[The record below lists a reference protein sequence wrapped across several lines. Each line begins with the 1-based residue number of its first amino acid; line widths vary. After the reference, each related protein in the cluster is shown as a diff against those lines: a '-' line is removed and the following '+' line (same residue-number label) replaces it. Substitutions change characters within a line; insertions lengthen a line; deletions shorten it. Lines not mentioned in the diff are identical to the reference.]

1 VFAVTNSRGRPV
13 EGARIAFELTSAGPG
28 ADVVPDTAETDANGR
43 AEATLVLG
51 TTTGPQVG
59 EARVLVP
66 EGTREITTTFTVI
79 ALSEDADGMSAISGD
94 DQTGPA
100 GSPLSQPLVIQVTD
114 AFGNPIS
121 GVPVSWTA
129 EGGGSVSAA
138 SNVTDGDGRASVQRT
153 LGPVAGPQSTLA
165 ESEGLAGSPVTF
177 MHTATAGSVAGLSIE
192 SGNNQTAAAGTELP
206 GDLVV
211 RLVDAAGNGV
221 PGAAVTWVVGAGG
234 GSVAPQNTTTDE
246 AGRASTR
253 WRLGPNPGNNR
264 ADAVV
269 SGVDVVHFS
278 ATGTAS
284 APAALSIVAQPS
296 SSAQNGVPLER
307 QPVVQVRNAGGA
319 PAATPGIEITAQLS
333 GGGGALLGTRQ
344 RRTDANGR
352 ATFTDLAIA
361 GAVGPRTL
369 VFTASGF
376 AGVTS
381 NVIDVRAIGT
391 ATRIT
396 SDSPDPSI
404 AGATVTVT
412 FVVTS
417 EGPTPNGSV
426 TVTASDGGANCT
438 GSLQNGAGSCQLV
451 FNRTGQRTLT
461 ATYSGAPGFNPS
473 FGTEGHRV
481 DEASPQN
488 EPPDADYNWHCEGLT
503 CEFTDA
509 SDDDDGS
516 VIAWNW
522 NFGDGAST
530 TQREPTHTYPREGTF
545 TVTLTVTDDDGAT
558 DQSTA
563 TVEVEAPRPSPASTT
578 TTITSD
584 EPDPSVQGAPV
595 TVRFT
600 VTSASGTPSGEVT
613 VIDGPDSCTGNLDAS
628 GSGSCALSM
637 SLVGSRTI
645 DAHYAGNASFEAS
658 SDAESHTVNEPPPP
672 NQAPTAAFTAPSC
685 ITGQSCQF
693 TDGST
698 DSDGTV
704 VEWEWDFDDSG
715 AKSTAQHPSHTYNSS
730 GTYDV
735 KLRVRDDD
743 GAQSSEVQHAV
754 TVTDPPNDAPTARIG
769 SISCTGM
776 NCTFADASTDPN
788 GLETIERWNWIF
800 GDGETSDLRNPSHE
814 YANAGDYRV
823 TLTVTDDHDA
833 TSSTERD
840 LTVQPPGDG
849 DGGDGDDTAPLIANR
864 VHS

>member
-1 VFAVTNSRGRPV
+1 VPLPSLHRLRFPLFQPGAAPGTGRTLLLALLLAACSGGAELLLPGNGQPAAIEVEFGDGQSGRIGEPLANPLVFAVTNSRGRPV

-600 VTSASGTPSGEVT
+600 VTSPSGTPSGEVT
-613 VIDGPDSCTGNLDAS
+613 V
-628 GSGSCALSM
+628 
-637 SLVGSRTI
+637 
-645 DAHYAGNASFEAS
+645 
-658 SDAESHTVNEPPPP
+658 
-672 NQAPTAAFTAPSC
+672 
-685 ITGQSCQF
+685 
-693 TDGST
+693 
-698 DSDGTV
+698 
-704 VEWEWDFDDSG
+704 DDSG